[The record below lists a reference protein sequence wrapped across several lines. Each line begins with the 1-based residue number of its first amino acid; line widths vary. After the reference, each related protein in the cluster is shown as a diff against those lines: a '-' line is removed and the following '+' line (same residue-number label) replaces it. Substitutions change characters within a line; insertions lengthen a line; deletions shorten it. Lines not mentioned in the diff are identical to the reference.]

1 VPVPASAAR
10 ARIVFAPDGFKGS
23 LDATSAARA
32 LAEGWRSVRPDDE
45 LLLRPMAD
53 GGEGTLDAYAAAI
66 PNARRVPVTVTG
78 PTGRRIASHWLM
90 LPGQHPRTAVVELAC
105 TSGIEL
111 VGAETVDPL
120 ATHTLGFGEAIRDAF
135 AAGATR
141 LVLGIG
147 GSVSSDGGAGV
158 LTALGAVVRDAE
170 GRQVPSGAGGLA
182 RAASVDA
189 EGLLPPPT
197 DGVRVLS
204 DVRAPLLGPDG
215 AARVFAPQKGA
226 DPRQVDEIETA
237 LTRWARI
244 VGIGSDMP
252 GAGAAGGCGFGLL
265 AWGAE
270 LASGAHVVAET
281 IGLGDALSGAA
292 RVITGEGSYD
302 AQSLLGKAPGVVRA
316 YAEARDVPVSVVA
329 GRFGV
334 PVGADDLALVEL
346 AGSAAAALSDPRR
359 WLREAGARLAR
370 RHARRDSV

>member
-120 ATHTLGFGEAIRDAF
+120 ATHTLGFGEAIRDAL